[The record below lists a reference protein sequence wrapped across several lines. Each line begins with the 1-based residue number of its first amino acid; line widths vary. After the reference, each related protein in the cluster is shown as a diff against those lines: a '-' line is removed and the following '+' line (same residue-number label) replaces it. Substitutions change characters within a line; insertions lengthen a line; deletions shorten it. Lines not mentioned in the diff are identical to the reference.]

1 VRETERFV
9 NEGRGW
15 ECRRC
20 RAEDSKEHEGEASG
34 DEGRAHEAPPSSS
47 EASPSSTE
55 VSPSSRQASPS
66 SSNTLARFF
75 REGESEEREPRL
87 SLSALARWK
96 DSTRGA
102 LVCPR
107 CGAEE
112 DLSG

>member
-1 VRETERFV
+1 MKLFV

-20 RAEDSKEHEGEASG
+20 RDEDASARVGDADEGE
-34 DEGRAHEAPPSSS
+34 P
-47 EASPSSTE
+47 
-55 VSPSSRQASPS
+55 

-75 REGESEEREPRL
+75 REGEAEEREPRL
-87 SLSALARWK
+87 ASSSLARWK

-112 DLSG
+112 SLSG